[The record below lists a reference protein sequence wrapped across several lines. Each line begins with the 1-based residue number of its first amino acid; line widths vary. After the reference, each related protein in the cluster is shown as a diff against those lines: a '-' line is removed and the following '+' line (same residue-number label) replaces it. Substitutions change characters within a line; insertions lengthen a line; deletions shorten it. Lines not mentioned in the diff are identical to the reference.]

1 MPIGKPDF
9 SGLFFTVNGSGFL
22 YSDFVNAVTRVLRVR
37 SWQQLMSD
45 VPPMTVAGRR
55 GHGYRALSLLPSQQ
69 ANRAKEIVVAVVA
82 VFEAPNLSQEQYEE
96 SVRRLTSGGK
106 SRMES
111 PSDWLVP
118 GLLVHVAAKVRTAFV
133 SWTCGNRMKRFV
145 ALATIMPILKELGLD
160 IQPDIYPSLALVS
173 AIPVSG
179 IRRRPAVQCRRSG
192 QPRGLT
198 WPSKL
203 HIRVSATTSALA
215 SRRSRQYSPLVRTM
229 RRR

>member
-118 GLLVHVAAKVRTAFV
+118 GLLVHVAGQGKNGFRVVDVWESDEAFRRFGDHNAHPEGAWARHSARHISV
-133 SWTCGNRMKRFV
+133 SGACQR
-145 ALATIMPILKELGLD
+145 
-160 IQPDIYPSLALVS
+160 YPS
-173 AIPVSG
+173 
-179 IRRRPAVQCRRSG
+179 IRHQEAASSSV
-192 QPRGLT
+192 
-198 WPSKL
+198 PS
-203 HIRVSATTSALA
+203 
-215 SRRSRQYSPLVRTM
+215 
-229 RRR
+229 